1 MPPAHTAHATRT
13 ARRPTPGPAA
23 TAAIA
28 TATAA
33 LIALQ
38 LGCPPIAEATAAPDV
53 VAAGQLQNLINTVRA
68 APGTYTGLWINEKT
82 NTIYVATPA
91 TNITPASIAALVAA
105 PTTSTQ
111 TLKIQIVKATYTANQ
126 LDTIATRVTTDTNL
140 QSAAKKSDATLSTWY
155 PDPITDQVVIGFTK
169 ITNTELAAVHAEYG
183 TTARVITQ
191 PIAQSAIAKTP
202 LTQATT
208 ATTTTPPAT
217 NPNPHPPHPQ
227 SRSADSAPWY
237 GGDDIT
243 FTYNG
248 SGFSCTSGYEF
259 GSTSMSTA
267 GHCGADP
274 TTFYNNGVYTGE
286 TYSMQWGANR
296 IDMQLMHGSTYLPY
310 IWAGPGGNTA
320 EPVSG
325 SGGVADGA
333 TYCTGG
339 YVTGQNC
346 SAVVEAVDVCIVEYD
361 DVMNDDV
368 TVCDLDEAHSSNNT
382 DIVQSGDS
390 GGPVYTSNST
400 GAPYAVGTISAA
412 NGTTGWWSDMYEEKA
427 IFGQSPAT

>member
-1 MPPAHTAHATRT
+1 MRVVHAVRVVRT
-13 ARRPTPGPAA
+13 ARRNRLGIAA
-23 TAAIA
+23 TA

-38 LGCPPIAEATAAPDV
+38 VGCPPLAQATAAPEV
-53 VAAGQLQNLINTVRA
+53 VAAGQLQTLIDTVRA
-68 APGTYTGLWINEKT
+68 APGTYTGLWIDSTT
-82 NTIYVATPA
+82 NTIYVATPVS
-91 TNITPASIAALVAA
+91 NITPASIAALVAA
-105 PTTSTQ
+105 PTTNAQ
-111 TLKIQIVKATYTANQ
+111 TMKIQIVKATHTADQ
-126 LDTIATRVTTDTNL
+126 LDAIATRVTTDTGL
-140 QSAAKKSDATLSTWY
+140 QSAAKKSGAILSTWY

-169 ITNTELAAVHAEYG
+169 VTNAELTAVHTEYG
-183 TTARVITQ
+183 DTARVITQ
-191 PIAQSAIAKTP
+191 PIAQSAIAKIP
-202 LTQATT
+202 
-208 ATTTTPPAT
+208 TTPK
-217 NPNPHPPHPQ
+217 PHLPRPQ
-227 SRSADSAPWY
+227 TRSADSAPWY

-259 GSTSMSTA
+259 GSSSMSTA
-267 GHCGADP
+267 GHCGGDP

-310 IWAGPGGNTA
+310 IWAGSGGNTA

-325 SGGVADGA
+325 SGGVADGG

-368 TVCDLDEAHSSNNT
+368 TVCDLDEAHSSNGT